1 MTAVSNTSPLN
12 YLLLIGEARVLAT
25 LFGNLQIP
33 AAVRDELLA
42 PEAAELVRQ
51 WASAP
56 PDWVRLHTVKGELPA
71 PVLLHRGETDALLL
85 ARELRADVLLMDEL
99 DGRAVARQLGLTV
112 IGTLGVLDLAA
123 ARGLL
128 GFREAW
134 QRLRATSFRVAPRLV
149 AEMLARDQA
158 RRVKNEPK

>member
-12 YLLLIGEARVLAT
+12 YLLLIGEARVLPA
-25 LFGNLQIP
+25 LFGRLHVP
-33 AAVRDELLA
+33 EAVRDELLA
-42 PEAAELVRQ
+42 PEAAPLVRQ

-56 PDWVRLHTVKGELPA
+56 PDWVQLHTVQGELA
-71 PVLLHRGETDALLL
+71 ASVLLHRGETDAILL

-99 DGRAVARQLGLTV
+99 DGRAVARELRLSV

-128 GFREAW
+128 DFRETW
-134 QRLRATSFRVAPRLV
+134 QRLRTTSFRAAPRLV
-149 AEMLARDQA
+149 AEVLARDQA
-158 RRVKNEPK
+158 RRAKDEAK